1 MTKRVRFGVIGMG
14 RMGLWHATNLRFR
27 MPSAELVAVSDI
39 DSVSVSKGSKKTG
52 VPGFRDY
59 HRLLAMKNLDAVC
72 VVTSTD
78 THAPIATEAAERGLN
93 VFVEKP
99 MATSTRDADRL
110 ARVVSH
116 SGVKLQVGFM
126 RRFDPAYAHAKKR
139 IEEGD
144 IGRPLTFRSTS
155 RDPFPPPPWAC
166 DPKHGGGLQIEMH
179 AHDYDLGRWLMNSE
193 VNTVFTQAECLV
205 FPEIR
210 KKIPEFV
217 DNTAITLSFA
227 NKSIGMVEGSLNAVY
242 GYDVRTEIHGT
253 KGMITIGA
261 IQRLPVVVYTTSGG
275 NAETSFLGEGHVPHF
290 AQRFDAAYLNEMTHF
305 TKTIR
310 ENSEPQ
316 PSLKDGRAA
325 LEIGLAAF
333 KSTATRKLVKVASQ
347 ARL

>member
-39 DSVSVSKGSKKTG
+39 EKASVSKGSKRTG
-52 VPGFRDY
+52 VLGFRDY
-59 HRLLAMKNLDAVC
+59 HRLLDMENLDAVC

-78 THAPIATEAAERGLN
+78 THALIATEAAEHGLN

-110 ARVVSH
+110 ARAVRH

-126 RRFDPAYAHAKKR
+126 RRFDPAYVHAKKR

-144 IGRPLTFRSTS
+144 IGRPLTFKSTS

-193 VNTVFTQAECLV
+193 VNVVFAQAECLV
-205 FPEIR
+205 FPKLR

-217 DNTAITLSFA
+217 DNTVIAVSFA
-227 NKSIGMVEGSLNAVY
+227 NKSIGVIDGSLNATY
-242 GYDVRTEIHGT
+242 GYDVRTEIYGT
-253 KGMITIGA
+253 EGMITVGA
-261 IQRLPVVVYTTSGG
+261 IQRVPVVVYTAGGG
-275 NAETSFLGEGHVPHF
+275 NAETSFLGEGQTPHF
-290 AQRFDAAYLNEMTHF
+290 AQKFDAAYLNEMIHF
-305 TKTIR
+305 TKTIQ
-310 ENSEPQ
+310 ENSDAA
-316 PSLKDGRAA
+316 PSIKDGRAA
-325 LEIGLAAF
+325 LNIGLAAF
-333 KSTATRKLVKVASQ
+333 KSTETKKPVKVKM
-347 ARL
+347 